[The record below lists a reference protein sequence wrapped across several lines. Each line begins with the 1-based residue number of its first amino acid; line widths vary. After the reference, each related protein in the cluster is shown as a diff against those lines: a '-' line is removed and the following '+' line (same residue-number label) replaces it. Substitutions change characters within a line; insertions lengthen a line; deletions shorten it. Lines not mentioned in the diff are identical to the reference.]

1 MQRRLGFIEDS
12 TPKSVWPTAHNRD
25 EDICSVR
32 LRLPLGEDSSLEV
45 LNGELAFQV
54 GDKAVYLA
62 HGVAEVTGIESH
74 EVGGDKQTFYIL
86 RILDNGVKVMIPTGT
101 NGLREIM
108 SPSEVEE
115 VFDVLQKKEI
125 SVESTTWNRRYRE
138 YKDKIDSGDPKQI
151 AEVLRDLFLLK
162 TDKDLSFGER
172 KMLDTAKSL
181 LVKELSIARDLSEDE
196 VEAQFVE
203 IFQA

>member
-1 MQRRLGFIEDS
+1 MES
-12 TPKSVWPTAHNRD
+12 
-25 EDICSVR
+25 
-32 LRLPLGEDSSLEV
+32 LP
-45 LNGELAFQV
+45 FQV
-54 GDKAVYLA
+54 GDKAVYPA

-162 TDKDLSFGER
+162 SDKDLSFGER

>member
-1 MQRRLGFIEDS
+1 MQS
-12 TPKSVWPTAHNRD
+12 
-25 EDICSVR
+25 
-32 LRLPLGEDSSLEV
+32 LP
-45 LNGELAFQV
+45 FQV
-54 GDKAVYLA
+54 GDKAVYPA

-115 VFDVLQKKEI
+115 VFDVLREKEI

-151 AEVLRDLFLLK
+151 AEVLRDLYLLK

-181 LVKELSIARDLSEDE
+181 LVKELSIANDLSEDE
-196 VEAQFVE
+196 VEAQFVV
-203 IFQA
+203 IFHA

>member
-1 MQRRLGFIEDS
+1 MQS
-12 TPKSVWPTAHNRD
+12 
-25 EDICSVR
+25 
-32 LRLPLGEDSSLEV
+32 LP
-45 LNGELAFQV
+45 FQI
-54 GDKAVYLA
+54 GDKAVYPA
-62 HGVAEVTGIESH
+62 HGVAEVTAIESH
-74 EVGGDKQTFYIL
+74 DVGGDKQSFYIL

-115 VFDVLQKKEI
+115 VFDVLREKEI

-151 AEVLRDLFLLK
+151 AEVLRDLYLLK

-181 LVKELSIARDLSEDE
+181 LVKELSIARDQTEDE

-203 IFQA
+203 IFHA

>member
-1 MQRRLGFIEDS
+1 MQS
-12 TPKSVWPTAHNRD
+12 
-25 EDICSVR
+25 
-32 LRLPLGEDSSLEV
+32 LP
-45 LNGELAFQV
+45 FQV

-115 VFDVLQKKEI
+115 VFDVLREKEI

-151 AEVLRDLFLLK
+151 AEVLRDLYLLK

-181 LVKELSIARDLSEDE
+181 LVKELSIANDLSEDE
-196 VEAQFVE
+196 VEAQFVV
-203 IFQA
+203 IFHA

>member
-1 MQRRLGFIEDS
+1 MES
-12 TPKSVWPTAHNRD
+12 
-25 EDICSVR
+25 
-32 LRLPLGEDSSLEV
+32 LP
-45 LNGELAFQV
+45 FQV
-54 GDKAVYLA
+54 GDKAVYPA